1 MGDDEEAPSSGK
13 VGCLR
18 PAQTGKASLF
28 CHNTAPPLG
37 KLRVILPL
45 RGVSVLILQTLA
57 TMAQWEDFN
66 LIFSFNKK
74 YSYDSKT
81 VDQIVSNRRA
91 LENRL
96 FADRLLGLLGIKGGK
111 LETNNCIAIT
121 NN

>member
-1 MGDDEEAPSSGK
+1 
-13 VGCLR
+13 
-18 PAQTGKASLF
+18 
-28 CHNTAPPLG
+28 
-37 KLRVILPL
+37 
-45 RGVSVLILQTLA
+45 
-57 TMAQWEDFN
+57 MAQWEDFN